1 MNVNCIKSI
10 YSYVN
15 QPIGVGKRGGVT
27 GKMWWEMDS
36 VGGIGFGGFGRGRG
50 REEELEGDLV
60 GGEMKGV
67 RWGEG
72 LSAGNFVF

>member
-1 MNVNCIKSI
+1 M
-10 YSYVN
+10 
-15 QPIGVGKRGGVT
+15 T

-50 REEELEGDLV
+50 REGELEGDLV